1 MKQTI
6 ADRVF
11 PEMTARGRSDGQRRR
26 RRQKRQRRKPR
37 RRPRKPRQPRR
48 QKPRKRPSSG
58 KPAKSRPKPPRPKP
72 VSNDA
77 GLGIVSVEATA
88 DLMPPAPFSL
98 RVHSRIEAPTP
109 AFTAFLQKA
118 VPQGINP
125 AILILDVVLV
135 KKPGTVHPGRDRD
148 RCRLRGQELQG
159 QAHPGHGALRR
170 REQDSRRSDRPLTW
184 FDARG
189 RTPLREAVMGLLLSP
204 PFAA

>member
-1 MKQTI
+1 MAKKAKKAKKTK
-6 ADRVF
+6 AKAKKTTKKTKTTKKAKAAKKAVKRRV
-11 PEMTARGRSDGQRRR
+11 S
-26 RRQKRQRRKPR
+26 
-37 RRPRKPRQPRR
+37 
-48 QKPRKRPSSG
+48 
-58 KPAKSRPKPPRPKP
+58 KSRPKPPRPKP

-135 KKPGTVHPGRDRD
+135 QKPGTVI
-148 RCRLRGQELQG
+148 QVVTEI
-159 QAHPGHGALRR
+159 
-170 REQDSRRSDRPLTW
+170 
-184 FDARG
+184 DADYEDKNYKGKHTQVTVRYG
-189 RTPLREAVMGLLLSP
+189 DESKTVDVQIVH
-204 PFAA
+204 